1 VPSEL
6 RRESGEGMRRVIGDE
21 AVSVV
26 LDDREPE
33 ASGDLGD
40 FVPPTLRDRQRRRI
54 LKRRVEIDRLRRV
67 ASAGVGGS
75 TVFHSSN
82 HLEVAVVGGGQAG
95 LSASYYLKERG
106 VRHLVFESTGLV
118 SNPSARRSRA
128 LCLVSG
134 SP

>member
-26 LDDREPE
+26 LDDRESE
-33 ASGDLGD
+33 ATGDLRD

-75 TVFHSSN
+75 TVFHN